1 MSTSRIQQSISK
13 LGPGLLFAGAAI
25 GVSHL
30 VQSTRAGAEFGWALV
45 WAVIAVNLF
54 KYPFFE
60 VGPRYAMATGE
71 SLVQGY
77 RRQGKWVLVAFLL
90 VTILTVFTV
99 QAAVTVVTAAIAQFV
114 LPIGTG
120 ALNWSAIILLVCTA
134 ILVVGKYAL
143 LDRLIK
149 WVIVILSA
157 STIVALAAAM
167 GMQVPTVEAV
177 QQKFDFSDAG
187 HIAFLIGLMGWM
199 PAPID
204 LSVWHS
210 IWAIEKKKL
219 DPSITI
225 KDSLFDLRAGYIG
238 ATVLA
243 IVFLSM
249 GAVMMH
255 STGQHF
261 PPQAGAFAK
270 ALIGMYTDSL
280 GAWAHW
286 VIAIAVLS
294 TMFST
299 TITCL
304 DAIPRVLSS
313 TFMVL
318 QDKEGAALQQRLYWM
333 FLAIVVIG
341 ALLLIGAFS
350 SSMVALVQVATVLS
364 FLTAPFFAFAN
375 YSLITGKYTPNHGR
389 QAKPQQFSLPMRVL
403 SWAGMVFLVGFSL
416 VYLYTLL

>member
-1 MSTSRIQQSISK
+1 MNTARLQNTISK

-45 WAVIAVNLF
+45 WAVLAANLF

-60 VGPRYAMATGE
+60 VGPRFAMATGE
-71 SLVQGY
+71 SLIKGY
-77 RRQGKWVLVAFLL
+77 RRQGKWVLAAFLI

-99 QAAVTVVTAAIAQFV
+99 QAAVTVVTAAISQFL
-114 LPIGTG
+114 LPIGEG
-120 ALNWSAIILLVCTA
+120 ALNWSAIILLICTA
-134 ILVVGKYAL
+134 ILVIGKYAL

-157 STIVALAAAM
+157 STLVALAAAF
-167 GMQVPTVEAV
+167 GAEPPSLDVV
-177 QQKFDFSDAG
+177 QQKFDFTDTA

-210 IWAIEKKKL
+210 IWTIEKKKL
-219 DPSITI
+219 SPDITTN
-225 KDSLFDLRAGYIG
+225 DCLFDLRAGYIG

-243 IVFLSM
+243 LVFLSL
-249 GAVMMH
+249 GVVMMYN
-255 STGQHF
+255 SGQHF

-270 ALIGMYTDSL
+270 ALIGMYTGSL
-280 GAWAHW
+280 GGWAHW
-286 VIAIAVLS
+286 MIAIAALS

-313 TFMVL
+313 TIMVL
-318 QDKEGAALQQRLYWM
+318 RDKEDVQQEQRLYWVS
-333 FLAIVVIG
+333 LAIVVVG

-350 SSMVALVQVATVLS
+350 SSMVALVHVATILS

-375 YSLITGKYTPNHGR
+375 YSLITGKYT
-389 QAKPQQFSLPMRVL
+389 AKPYQPGSFMRVL
-403 SWAGMVFLVGFSL
+403 SWAGMLFLVGFSA